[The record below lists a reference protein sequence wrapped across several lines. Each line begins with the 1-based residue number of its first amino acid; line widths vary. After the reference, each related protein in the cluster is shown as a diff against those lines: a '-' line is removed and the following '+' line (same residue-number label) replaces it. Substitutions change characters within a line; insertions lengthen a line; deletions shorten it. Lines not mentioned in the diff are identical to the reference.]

1 MKVYSG
7 IKVWRAAGCPEVG
20 ELYEINRQAKMQ
32 YKYAVRRLKRAAYN
46 IKKDKLLT
54 GLLDGGLDIFQ
65 EIKKFRGKTSTVS
78 SSVDGHTGAEDIS
91 NHSADIY
98 SELYQ
103 KHDLGEEFARVQGS
117 IVLQVDPSLLG
128 ELDRVNEKIVF
139 EALTKLK
146 SGKSD
151 PTFSFNSDCLS
162 NSCDDLIKHVTILF
176 KWFLRILVQFLHFC
190 FFIL

>member
-1 MKVYSG
+1 MKVYS
-7 IKVWRAAGCPEVG
+7 GCPEVG

-32 YKYAVRRLKRAAYN
+32 YKYAVRRLKRAAHN

-54 GLLDGGLDIFQ
+54 GLLQ

-78 SSVDGHTGAEDIS
+78 SSVDGHTEAGDIS
-91 NHSADIY
+91 NHFANIY
-98 SELYQ
+98 SVLYQ
-103 KHDLGEEFARVQGS
+103 KHDLGEEFARVQES

-146 SGKSD
+146 SG
-151 PTFSFNSDCLS
+151 
-162 NSCDDLIKHVTILF
+162 I
-176 KWFLRILVQFLHFC
+176 RIVY
-190 FFIL
+190 